1 MFEKIVEEER
11 QVYWTYGGVMSA
23 AYPLEH
29 LDSIEPST
37 GRLNRNS
44 ALAIVVYGNS
54 AEHLNLLPN
63 LLEELVQKKWITYGR
78 KVCVPFYKAHRA
90 FSTFKSI

>member
-1 MFEKIVEEER
+1 MFENIAEVER
-11 QVYWTYGGVMSA
+11 HIYWTYGGVMSA

-29 LDSIEPST
+29 LDSIEPTS
-37 GRLNRNS
+37 GQVNRNS

-63 LLEELVQKKWITYGR
+63 LLEQLVHKKWITYG
-78 KVCVPFYKAHRA
+78 KQEL
-90 FSTFKSI
+90 

>member
-1 MFEKIVEEER
+1 MDLWKPSKVLENIILNNFR
-11 QVYWTYGGVMSA
+11 A

-29 LDSIEPST
+29 LDSINPAS
-37 GRLNRNS
+37 GKINQNS

-63 LLEELVQKKWITYGR
+63 LLEELVHKKWITYG
-78 KVCVPFYKAHRA
+78 KQE
-90 FSTFKSI
+90 